1 MNRLKAFPRVPKM
14 APLRAVTKVSD
25 VYITTKN
32 NPVLGDSVIEL
43 FVKFQL
49 ECKHVV
55 FARAE
60 GVGHRASKEPT
71 SLVPCI
77 HCFRDRK
84 P

>member
-14 APLRAVTKVSD
+14 APLRAVTKASD
-25 VYITTKN
+25 AYITTKN

-49 ECKHVV
+49 KCKHIV
-55 FARAE
+55 FARAT
-60 GVGHRASKEPT
+60 GVGSKESV